1 MNPELAGVAEEGTS
15 GAGNIAGAGRTGVFG
30 ARIRVDV
37 AREDEGRRGRDVGD
51 VGGLELKGLQGLQS

>member
-1 MNPELAGVAEEGTS
+1 MNPKLAGVAEEGTS

-37 AREDEGRRGRDVGD
+37 AREDEGRRGGVMMDVM
-51 VGGLELKGLQGLQS
+51 LEGWS